1 MSGMYNVMYVL
12 VHKMNWIN
20 LPGVGYMILGVKI
33 KVSLLALHASHQGLS
48 WGGEVNNW
56 TESTC
61 KSVGMDNELGYS
73 LPSPT
78 IQLKILLKVPQADV
92 FVFNIVHC
100 VKSKRY
106 VDLILF
112 F

>member
-1 MSGMYNVMYVL
+1 M
-12 VHKMNWIN
+12 KWIN

-61 KSVGMDNELGYS
+61 KSVAMNNELGYS

-78 IQLKILLKVPQADV
+78 IQLKILLKVPQAYV

-106 VDLILF
+106 VDLNLF
-112 F
+112 FF

>member
-1 MSGMYNVMYVL
+1 
-12 VHKMNWIN
+12 
-20 LPGVGYMILGVKI
+20 
-33 KVSLLALHASHQGLS
+33 
-48 WGGEVNNW
+48 
-56 TESTC
+56 
-61 KSVGMDNELGYS
+61 MDNELGYS

-112 F
+112 FFKFIMSQLAGYSFMNTYSHIVLIVS